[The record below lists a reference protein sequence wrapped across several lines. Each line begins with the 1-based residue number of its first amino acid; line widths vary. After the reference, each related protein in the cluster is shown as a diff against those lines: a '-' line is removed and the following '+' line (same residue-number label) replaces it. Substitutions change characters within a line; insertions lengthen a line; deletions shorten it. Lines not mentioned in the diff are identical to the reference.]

1 MKSKNSNVRASSLR
15 RNVPRLY
22 VQAIFA
28 LAAALAL
35 TTSAC
40 GKQEGSKINPAQTKT
55 AAKNTDAVGTVAGT
69 NGKNK
74 EADKLKSTPTSG
86 LGSNTQK
93 RGEGTVAHDG
103 VEREPDPGDGTSKPV
118 AVEPVQAEAPLNEVD
133 LGVESVVYYDPSGL
147 TPDQIFNR
155 KAGVDLA
162 GAFVGEQ
169 VRSDIISATGEPLF
183 YTGSGQDNL
192 REYLYTLVNERA
204 AQQHEVIRAGD
215 KKLAQTIQLSNFKVD
230 WDSRRAELYFKLER
244 LGSQGQVVMS
254 RVTLQGPLDN
264 LARFQVGS
272 LKKAPYIA
280 AEVACMDIS
289 GGCQTVHVRV
299 QDASTGN
306 IQTAH
311 LIARHTAASLVFTG
325 NAPGVSKN
333 PEYDR
338 LVSILVNTEKQP
350 AGENVVEKL
359 TLTTSETIGGASN
372 FSVNMK
378 IRLMDQ
384 YGRTGG
390 DTIEVTGPLAK
401 PRGNANPNI
410 GLNVQPALTVINGEI
425 VTTQA
430 IGTQGRIVDTI
441 REARL
446 LKNDGHGNL
455 QVELTVRN
463 AAGES
468 VLGAKEDRIVLT
480 VGRIHTPTTS
490 VRIPMQ

>member
-1 MKSKNSNVRASSLR
+1 MKSKNMNLRAKSLR

-22 VQAIFA
+22 IQAIFA

-40 GKQEGSKINPAQTKT
+40 GKQEGAKINPAKSTT
-55 AAKNTDAVGTVAGT
+55 ATKNTDTVGAVAGT
-69 NGKNK
+69 GTGDKSK
-74 EADKLKSTPTSG
+74 EADGLKSTSTS
-86 LGSNTQK
+86 LTNQD
-93 RGEGTVAHDG
+93 GTNHDG
-103 VEREPDPGDGTSKPV
+103 IEREPDPGDGSEKPSPPAV
-118 AVEPVQAEAPLNEVD
+118 ANEVD
-133 LGVESVVYYDPSGL
+133 LGVESVIYYDPSGL

-155 KAGVDLA
+155 KATVDLA
-162 GAFVGEQ
+162 GAFVGER
-169 VRSDIISATGEPLF
+169 VRSDIISATGEPLY

-204 AQQHEVIRAGD
+204 AQQHEIIREGD

-244 LGSQGQVVMS
+244 IGSEGQLVMS

-272 LKKAPYIA
+272 LKKAPYLA

-311 LIARHTAASLVFTG
+311 LIARHTPASLVFTG

-333 PEYDR
+333 LEYDR
-338 LVSILVNTEKQP
+338 LVSILVNTEKRPSGQ
-350 AGENVVEKL
+350 NVVEKL

-372 FSVNMK
+372 FAVNMK

-384 YGRTGG
+384 FGRTGG

-401 PRGNANPNI
+401 PRDNDSPNI

-425 VTTQA
+425 VTTQS

-446 LKNDGHGNL
+446 LKNDGRGNL

-468 VLGAKEDRIVLT
+468 VLNAKEDRIVLT

>member
-1 MKSKNSNVRASSLR
+1 MKSKYTHVRASSLR

-40 GKQEGSKINPAQTKT
+40 GKQEGGKINPAQTKT
-55 AAKNTDAVGTVAGT
+55 AAKNTDAIGTVAGT
-69 NGKNK
+69 SKGKG
-74 EADKLKSTPTSG
+74 EADKLKSTSASG
-86 LGSNTQK
+86 LGTKS
-93 RGEGTVAHDG
+93 GEGTTSHDG
-103 VEREPDPGDGTSKPV
+103 VEREPDPGDGLAKPV
-118 AVEPVQAEAPLNEVD
+118 AVEAPAEAPKNEVD

-155 KAGVDLA
+155 KSAVDLA
-162 GAFVGEQ
+162 GAFVGER

-183 YTGSGQDNL
+183 YTGSSQDNL

-204 AQQHEVIRAGD
+204 GQQHEIIREGD
-215 KKLAQTIQLSNFKVD
+215 KKLAQTIQLSHFKVD

-254 RVTLQGPLDN
+254 RVTLKGPLDN

-272 LKKAPYIA
+272 LKRAPYLA

-289 GGCQTVHVRV
+289 GGCQTVHIRV

-311 LIARHTAASLVFTG
+311 LIARQTAASLVFAG

-333 PEYDR
+333 AEYDR

-390 DTIEVTGPLAK
+390 DTVEVTGPLAK
-401 PRGNANPNI
+401 PRGNNNPNI

-425 VTTQA
+425 VTTDS

-446 LKNDGHGNL
+446 LKNDGRGNL

-463 AAGES
+463 AVGES
-468 VLGAKEDRIVLT
+468 VEGAKEDRILLT
-480 VGRIHTPTTS
+480 VARKHTPTTS